1 MKEER
6 KGNREKSTATN
17 ERFCVIGGVC
27 PPETLCV
34 LASSP
39 PAPAFVSRQ
48 PRKAATTLGA
58 SEADNVVETTAS
70 QCEQRRKA
78 VQSSLEKNRK
88 FATNSAEKPKAV

>member
-48 PRKAATTLGA
+48 PRKAATTLAARLGDSA
-58 SEADNVVETTAS
+58 LL
-70 QCEQRRKA
+70 KA
-78 VQSSLEKNRK
+78 KC
-88 FATNSAEKPKAV
+88 